1 MSDEHL
7 DDIDL
12 ETSKEY
18 EEITSDEV
26 DSVVEKLEELAEC
39 VSSQNIKAYLDL
51 ACQQIYCLV
60 YEDEEEEEEVE
71 EVASDEADDDEEL
84 LNSDLDSKDEDDEDF
99 AAEAAE
105 AA

>member
-12 ETSKEY
+12 ETSEEY

-26 DSVVEKLEELAEC
+26 DGVVEELEALADR
-39 VSSQNIKAYLDL
+39 VSSQNIRAYLDL

-60 YEDEEEEEEVE
+60 YDEEDEEEEE
-71 EVASDEADDDEEL
+71 ASDAADDDQEL
-84 LNSDLDSKDEDDEDF
+84 LSSDLDSDDLLTDEDDF
-99 AAEAAE
+99 AAEAA
-105 AA
+105 

>member
-12 ETSKEY
+12 ETSEEY

-26 DSVVEKLEELAEC
+26 DSVVENLEELADC
-39 VSSQNIKAYLDL
+39 VSSQNIRAYLDL

-60 YEDEEEEEEVE
+60 YDEEDE
-71 EVASDEADDDEEL
+71 ASDAADDDEEL
-84 LNSDLDSKDEDDEDF
+84 LSSDLDSDGLLTDEDDF
-99 AAEAAE
+99 AAEAA
-105 AA
+105 